1 MSYFLFSVVIFE
13 SPHRIS
19 DTLNDIQ
26 DVFGDINLFLAREMT
41 KVHEEYIF
49 GNVDSV
55 KRMIEKE
62 GKLKGEITLVL
73 ELTKFG
79 AD

>member
-1 MSYFLFSVVIFE
+1 
-13 SPHRIS
+13 
-19 DTLNDIQ
+19 
-26 DVFGDINLFLAREMT
+26 MT

-55 KRMIEKE
+55 KRMIEKK